1 MIEYRSFV
9 GLDVHARTVEGCV
22 IDATTGQIVHRKLPA
37 NTLEVV
43 SWVAGLPGPQTVTY
57 EAGPTGF
64 GLFRQLVASGIDCH
78 VAAPSKL
85 QRPTGDRVKTD
96 ARDAEHLA
104 KLLRLG
110 QIVEVAVP
118 TLEAETVRDV
128 VRAREDTRQVLMGNR
143 HQLSKLLLRH
153 GLVYDEGAAWT
164 GKHDRWLREHRASG
178 DRSFTTAFDAYYEA
192 VTQTVARRDRLDK
205 VIEDLAANSSFTPM
219 VNRLGCLRGVSA
231 LTGLA
236 LAVEIGDWRRFTGK
250 TIGSFVGLV
259 PSEYSSGQSRSQ
271 GGITKTGNSHVRRLL
286 VEAAWQHRRDYSPS
300 RQSILHARW
309 EKAPAPARLRG
320 QDGNLRLHR
329 QWVAFTARR
338 KRPVVANTA
347 IARQLAG
354 WCWSLAVM
362 DG

>member
-1 MIEYRSFV
+1 MNEYRSYV
-9 GLDVHARTVEGCV
+9 GLDVHARSTQGCV
-22 IDATTGQIVHRKLPA
+22 IDAGSGEILHRKISA
-37 NTLEVV
+37 HTADIV
-43 SWVAGLPGPQTVTY
+43 SWVAALPGPQVATY

-64 GLFRQLVASGIDCH
+64 VLYRQLVAAGISCR

-85 QRPTGDRVKTD
+85 QRPVGDRVKTD

-110 QIVEVAVP
+110 QIVQVVVP
-118 TLEAETVRDV
+118 SMEAETVRDV

-153 GLVYDEGAAWT
+153 GLVYDGGAAWSA
-164 GKHDRWLREHRASG
+164 KHDRWLREHRDYG
-178 DRSFTTAFDAYYEA
+178 DVSFSTAFDAYYEA

-205 VIEDLAANSSFTPM
+205 VIEDIAADSSFTPL

-236 LAVEIGDWRRFTGK
+236 LAVEIGDWHRFTGK
-250 TIGSFVGLV
+250 SIGSFVGLV

-286 VEAAWQHRRDYSPS
+286 VEAAWQHRRDYRPTRTSVL
-300 RQSILHARW
+300 QARW
-309 EKAPAPARLRG
+309 DRAPIEAKLRG
-320 QDGNLRLHR
+320 QAGNTRLHR
-329 QWVAFTARR
+329 QWVAFTARK

-347 IARQLAG
+347 IARELAG

-362 DG
+362 DD